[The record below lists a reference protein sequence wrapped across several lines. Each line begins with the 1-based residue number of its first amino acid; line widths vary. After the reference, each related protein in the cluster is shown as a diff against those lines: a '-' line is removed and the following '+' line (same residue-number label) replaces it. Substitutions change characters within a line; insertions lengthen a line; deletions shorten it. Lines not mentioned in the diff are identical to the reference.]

1 MLTWIAGFLIL
12 IVKLTIILLVVLFVA
27 AYLVWVERKFLARLQ
42 IRYGPNRAGIFGLLQ
57 PIADIV
63 KMITKEDTVPDGAD
77 KAFFLIAPA
86 IVATTAFL
94 MFSVVPFGGD
104 ITLWGH
110 RIPLVVTD
118 LNIGLLFVFAMSSLS
133 VYGVALGGW
142 ASNSK
147 YGLLGGIRGAAQMIS
162 YELSLGLSLIP
173 VVMMAHS
180 FSVVDIVESQQRY
193 PFIIFQPLAFLIFV
207 ISAMAESK
215 RTPFDL
221 PEAENELIAGYH
233 TEYSG
238 MRFGLF
244 FLGEYVHIM
253 VFGGIL
259 AVLFLGGWRGPFL
272 PPFVWLLIK
281 MVLAALF
288 MIWVRGTLPR
298 LRYDQL
304 MVLGWKV
311 LIPLALVNILVT
323 GAVGIVFSVIPEGAF
338 TQPCNVSAEPEEKS
352 EMESVWEAIK
362 ALFSGFATTFIHLFR
377 KPITEQYP
385 EYKRRLPVRAR
396 GRIILTRDPDGGERC
411 VSCYPV
417 FGGLPR
423 KLHFDGGCGKAGW
436 TALRGMVS
444 NQLRPL
450 HLLRVLRRSLPDLG
464 NSAHYRFR
472 ILKRRHPLFCLR
484 KGEPPGRPPGE
495 GQGLQLLQI
504 RRSGLQLWR

>member
-12 IVKLTIILLVVLFVA
+12 IVKLTIVLLVVLFVA

-77 KAFFLIAPA
+77 KVFFLIAPA

-147 YGLLGGIRGAAQMIS
+147 YALLGGIRGAAQMIS
-162 YELSLGLSLIP
+162 YELALGLSLIP

-180 FSVVDIVESQQRY
+180 FSVVDIVGSQQRY
-193 PFIIFQPLAFLIFV
+193 PFIIFQPLAFIIFV

-215 RTPFDL
+215 RIPFDL

-253 VFGGIL
+253 VFGGLL
-259 AVLFLGGWRGPFL
+259 AVFFLGGWRGPFL
-272 PPFVWLLIK
+272 PPLVWLLIK
-281 MVLAALF
+281 MALAALF

-304 MVLGWKV
+304 MILGWKV
-311 LIPLALVNILVT
+311 LIPLALVNILLT
-323 GAVGIVFSVIPEGAF
+323 GALGLSHVFP
-338 TQPCNVSAEPEEKS
+338 
-352 EMESVWEAIK
+352 
-362 ALFSGFATTFIHLFR
+362 
-377 KPITEQYP
+377 
-385 EYKRRLPVRAR
+385 
-396 GRIILTRDPDGGERC
+396 
-411 VSCYPV
+411 
-417 FGGLPR
+417 
-423 KLHFDGGCGKAGW
+423 
-436 TALRGMVS
+436 
-444 NQLRPL
+444 
-450 HLLRVLRRSLPDLG
+450 
-464 NSAHYRFR
+464 
-472 ILKRRHPLFCLR
+472 
-484 KGEPPGRPPGE
+484 
-495 GQGLQLLQI
+495 
-504 RRSGLQLWR
+504 